1 VSFQPFPPT
10 TRSNDSR
17 GVLAGVIG
25 AASLVQPELVAGEV
39 AVIGTMAKTAA
50 QKGAISIAQTEGEKV
65 VQAVA
70 QDVKQSDTDAKAGVK
85 DAKSD
90 EKDANA
96 KETNEKTT
104 APAAETTPSTNGD
117 KTISIE
123 VAQPQDTTKAAGGSP
138 AKKDDA
144 EPVSLKITIGADG
157 EVKAVTK
164 AVKEE
169 PKASETSPAAAPGAL
184 PSKTEDPAKE
194 IPVVAVTPA
203 TQPESTSA
211 PNESSEIE
219 PSKVETKDIVPEPV
233 VEGVKAKAPLLN
245 EEATKAASEP
255 LTKQVEVQNPT
266 PKENG
271 IQSTSAAEPSKLP
284 ETSQVPSSSADAAN
298 INTIITKAPKSTVEA
313 QPVPMATIS
322 QESLDALHHSNC
334 PFSPPIILK
343 LTTCRT
349 RYFTLINPRN
359 QQNPSV
365 ALTPSRSCT
374 SSCCRNSTC
383 RAYL

>member
-1 VSFQPFPPT
+1 
-10 TRSNDSR
+10 
-17 GVLAGVIG
+17 
-25 AASLVQPELVAGEV
+25 VQPELVAGEV

-50 QKGAISIAQTEGEKV
+50 QKGAISIAQTEGKKV

-70 QDVKQSDTDAKAGVK
+70 QDVKQSDTDAKVDVK

-96 KETNEKTT
+96 NGTDEKTT

-138 AKKDDA
+138 DKKDDA
-144 EPVSLKITIGADG
+144 ESVSLKITIGADG

-169 PKASETSPAAAPGAL
+169 PKVSDPAAAPDAL
-184 PSKTEDPAKE
+184 PSKTEVPAKE

-211 PNESSEIE
+211 PKESSEIE

-233 VEGVKAKAPLLN
+233 VEGAKAKAPLLK

-266 PKENG
+266 LKENG

-313 QPVPMATIS
+313 QPVPMVTIS

-334 PFSPPIILK
+334 PFPHLIRHK
-343 LTTCRT
+343 LITCRT
-349 RYFTLINPRN
+349 RYFTSINPRN
-359 QQNPSV
+359 QQDLSV

-383 RAYL
+383 RAYP